1 MFPSKYG
8 EIKININTLCM
19 YEKSGGTF
27 FVCLFVFLF
36 FVFVL
41 LCHSENWTQRE
52 TLDSLSLMAATV

>member
-1 MFPSKYG
+1 
-8 EIKININTLCM
+8 M